1 MQISDLRARQKSGS
15 LWRARWTWSTCS
27 QFFLIMSRSSSWE
40 RTRWP
45 SLPKS
50 FEWVRRLKIVPIIMC
65 SWQPGKIVNNN
76 HGGSDF
82 HDNLPGGRGNQFRRR
97 AEDYSRCADNL
108 KENTSLCAFRDEQWQ
123 RNNMN
128 SPVFRI
134 MRIMRIFKL
143 ARHSTG
149 LQSIAFTLKNSYKAS
164 CIQLVN

>member
-40 RTRWP
+40 RTRWQ

-82 HDNLPGGRGNQFRRR
+82 HDNLSGGGGNQFRRR
-97 AEDYSRCADNL
+97 AEDHSRCG
-108 KENTSLCAFRDEQWQ
+108 R
-123 RNNMN
+123 
-128 SPVFRI
+128 
-134 MRIMRIFKL
+134 
-143 ARHSTG
+143 
-149 LQSIAFTLKNSYKAS
+149 LKNRPVCVPSVTSTDKGIIWTLSSFPDNADHEDLQTGS
-164 CIQLVN
+164 ALHWTSEHCLHTEEQLQGKLYSTS